1 MSSERLD
8 RDVATAALVDGGE
21 LRSSARCDAGS
32 TSTRELAHPLEAR
45 SAVATARRDARD
57 GVGATGAR
65 ELGTATTAKENGRRR
80 RERRRNLY

>member
-32 TSTRELAHPLEAR
+32 TSTRELAHPIEAR
-45 SAVATARRDARD
+45 SAVTTARRDARD
-57 GVGATGAR
+57 GDDGKGER
-65 ELGTATTAKENGRRR
+65 TATTGKEKEFILVLQSKVRD
-80 RERRRNLY
+80 